1 MLYMLPNSPAI
12 PLPVVFDGTG
22 QEIDLQHIS
31 NVWRPLSGSGR
42 DFSLFSGKK
51 LPADQSGKSKN
62 LHQPFGLM
70 SPCTTSQDRGGRN
83 KVQAA
88 QVRPLLGRS

>member
-1 MLYMLPNSPAI
+1 MLPNSPAI
-12 PLPVVFDGTG
+12 PLPAVFDRTG
-22 QEIDLQHIS
+22 QAIDLQHIS
-31 NVWRPLSGSGR
+31 NAWRSPSGSGKY
-42 DFSLFSGKK
+42 FSLLAGKK